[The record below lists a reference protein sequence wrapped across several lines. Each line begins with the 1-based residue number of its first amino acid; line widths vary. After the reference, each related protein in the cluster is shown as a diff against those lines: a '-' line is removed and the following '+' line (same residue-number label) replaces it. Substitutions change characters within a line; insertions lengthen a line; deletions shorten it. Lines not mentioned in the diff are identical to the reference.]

1 MKKRETRYFAAVR
14 KSLIILLTAT
24 LIIAFG
30 VQTTAY
36 AVDTGSSGSAE
47 TSVENVE
54 NPDSAAQE
62 ESIPIWQKTTGGPQ
76 SKWYDGSET
85 WSDNEE
91 SPTTKVDESLK
102 EGDDYVR
109 TYAFTNKRAV
119 NSDDPSLDW
128 KDTAKGMNQPGF
140 IWERIEGRGKY
151 VSVKAVRHNI
161 MACIKIAPVSLTKEE
176 GENDPQL
183 TYKVT
188 VVNDAPVDF
197 SAYNIKFNREEG
209 EKAGSYKV
217 TGSMTFTE
225 PSEHL
230 TMIID
235 RDVPESGLH
244 VYRVVGENTQGF
256 LQFQIY
262 NGSFLIN
269 RKEITP
275 PVIITPTPTPTEEYT
290 VTFNTG
296 GGSAVPSQTVPSG
309 GKAVKPDDP
318 TRDGYTFQG
327 WYTEPETANAYDFNT
342 PVTKSFTLYAKWEK
356 VNEPVKPDQPSPK
369 PVKKVTGI
377 LLPKVKA
384 SGTTQ
389 TLTWTRLTNVD
400 GYFIYR
406 NHCDEGKKLHP
417 FKKVADYTASRARV
431 YVKKNLKLGHNYKYY
446 VAAYKIKNGKKVVV
460 RNSVT
465 VHSVAGNTSYRS
477 TNVKAVKA
485 KKHSITLK
493 KGKTA
498 VLKASI
504 TKFNSRKNILDSTH
518 CAKLRYLSADSS
530 IASVNYNSGR
540 ITGKKAGT
548 TTVYVLGVNGY
559 RDKAKVTVR

>member
-1 MKKRETRYFAAVR
+1 MRKREHRHLNATRKA
-14 KSLIILLTAT
+14 LIILLTAA

-30 VQTTAY
+30 FQGTVY
-36 AVDTGSSGSAE
+36 AVDAGSTEPPAE
-47 TSVENVE
+47 TTESQDKAEK
-54 NPDSAAQE
+54 E
-62 ESIPIWQKTTGGPQ
+62 ESVPIWNYTTGDPQ

-91 SPTTKVDESLK
+91 SPRTQVDESLK
-102 EGDDYVR
+102 EGEDYVR
-109 TYAFTNKRAV
+109 TYAFTDKRAV
-119 NSDDPSLDW
+119 NPDDPSLEW
-128 KDTAKGMNQPGF
+128 KDSARGMNQPGF

-151 VSVKAVRHNI
+151 MSVKEIRHNI
-161 MACIKIAPVSLTKEE
+161 MACIKIAPDSLGKDE
-176 GENDPQL
+176 GETDPQL
-183 TYKVT
+183 TYKMM

-197 SAYNIKFNREEG
+197 SAYNIKFSREKG
-209 EKAGSYKV
+209 EEPGTYKV
-217 TGSMTFTE
+217 TGRMTFTE
-225 PSEHL
+225 PSEQL

-235 RDVPESGLH
+235 QDIPESGLY

-269 RKEITP
+269 RKEVTP
-275 PVIITPTPTPTEEYT
+275 PVIITPTPTPTEEHT
-290 VTFNTG
+290 VSFSTG
-296 GGSAVPSQTVPSG
+296 GGSEVPSQTVPSG

-318 TRDGYTFQG
+318 TKDGYTFQG
-327 WYTEPETANAYDFNT
+327 WYTEAEAENTYDFNT

-356 VNEPVKPDQPSPK
+356 VNEPVKPDKPNKPK
-369 PVKKVTGI
+369 PSRKVTGI

-417 FKKVADYTASRARV
+417 FKKVADYKASRARV
-431 YVKKNLKLGHNYKYY
+431 YVRKNLKRGHNYKYY
-446 VAAYKIKNGKKVVV
+446 VAAYKIKNGKKVIV

-485 KKHSITLK
+485 AKHSITLK
-493 KGKTA
+493 KGKSTVLRAA
-498 VLKASI
+498 V
-504 TKFNSRKNILDSTH
+504 TKYNSRKSLLDSTH

-530 IASVNYNSGR
+530 IASVNYNTGK

-559 RDKAKVTVR
+559 RDKTKVTVR

>member
-1 MKKRETRYFAAVR
+1 
-14 KSLIILLTAT
+14 
-24 LIIAFG
+24 
-30 VQTTAY
+30 
-36 AVDTGSSGSAE
+36 
-47 TSVENVE
+47 
-54 NPDSAAQE
+54 
-62 ESIPIWQKTTGGPQ
+62 
-76 SKWYDGSET
+76 
-85 WSDNEE
+85 
-91 SPTTKVDESLK
+91 
-102 EGDDYVR
+102 
-109 TYAFTNKRAV
+109 
-119 NSDDPSLDW
+119 
-128 KDTAKGMNQPGF
+128 MNQPGF

-151 VSVKAVRHNI
+151 MSVKEIRHNI
-161 MACIKIAPVSLTKEE
+161 MACIKIAPDSLTKEE
-176 GENDPQL
+176 GETDPQI
-183 TYKVT
+183 TYKMT

-197 SAYNIKFNREEG
+197 SAYNIKFSREEG
-209 EKAGSYKV
+209 EEPGTYKV
-217 TGSMTFTE
+217 TGRMTFTE
-225 PSEHL
+225 PSEQL

-235 RDVPESGLH
+235 QDMPESGLY

-275 PVIITPTPTPTEEYT
+275 PVIITPTPTPTEEHT
-290 VTFNTG
+290 VSFSTG
-296 GGSAVPSQTVPSG
+296 GGSEVPSQTVPSG

-318 TRDGYTFQG
+318 TKDGYTFQG
-327 WYTEPETANAYDFNT
+327 WYTEAEAENTYDFNT

-356 VNEPVKPDQPSPK
+356 VNEPVKPDKPNKPK
-369 PVKKVTGI
+369 PSKKVTGI

-417 FKKVADYTASRARV
+417 FKKVADYKASRARV
-431 YVKKNLKLGHNYKYY
+431 YVRKNLKRGHNYKYY

-504 TKFNSRKNILDSTH
+504 TKFSSRKSILDSTH

-530 IASVNYNSGR
+530 IASVNYNTGR